1 MLLALVI
8 LYGIIGTVIG
18 RILFV
23 KRLKDSTRYTIERK
37 SGYSERKELVETLDY
52 TSAQTYGLWSIF
64 LWPLTMAFFLVQMPT
79 MEEKAVKLEYEIK
92 DAQKRL
98 ERLAKDLLET

>member
-1 MLLALVI
+1 MLLALAI

-18 RILFV
+18 RFLFV
-23 KRLKDSTRYTIERK
+23 RRLKDSTRYTLERK
-37 SGYSERKELVETLDY
+37 SEYSEQKELVETLDY

-79 MEEKAVKLEYEIK
+79 AEEKEAELEAARAESSRRI
-92 DAQKRL
+92 QEL
-98 ERLAKDLLET
+98 INLQL